1 MLKSLEETGQR
12 DNTIVVFLS
21 DNGGTIN
28 TYSNNTPLRGFKYI
42 SGEGGVRI
50 PMIVS
55 WPGQL
60 PAGQTRD
67 ELVSAMDVM
76 PNRAR
81 TRQPGASGQSRR
93 SQPRTQPARSALC
106 QRPRSSVLGR
116 RQKER
121 HLERTPRPVETDS
134 IGRVGSQRLSPA
146 CRQHRRA
153 RRQHQLAERPPA
165 VRPRR
170 RYRRNHRP
178 RRSTPGTSERNENL
192 VRNMA

>member
-76 PNRAR
+76 PTVLELANLAR
-81 TRQPGASGQSRR
+81 PDNLDGRSLAPSLRDPRFASGQDHLCWADGKKNGTWSVRQGR
-93 SQPRTQPARSALC
+93 WKLIQSAGWGHSAYRLHADNIAEPADNIS
-106 QRPRSSVLGR
+106 
-116 RQKER
+116 
-121 HLERTPRPVETDS
+121 
-134 IGRVGSQRLSPA
+134 
-146 CRQHRRA
+146 
-153 RRQHQLAERPPA
+153 
-165 VRPRR
+165 
-170 RYRRNHRP
+170 
-178 RRSTPGTSERNENL
+178 
-192 VRNMA
+192 